1 MPRTASALPVSLSAL
16 PGTRPR
22 LASVANRHTAAQIL
36 RNSRPAV
43 STYLTHLLTIRA
55 RAGHDAYVSQSVAPA
70 GGAVHGPGWT
80 RWEEGTLAVATL
92 SPARALRRPRRADP
106 RALVGV
112 FLTLAALAGS
122 VGFWVRSSDVRPVLV
137 AARDL
142 PPGATL
148 QAADLTVAYVHM
160 DDALIGAAVSADDV
174 NSLAGRQLKEP
185 VHAQQI
191 LVRAQLA
198 ARDGLAA
205 DQVAMTIPARNDSAV
220 DGGLQPGDF
229 VQILLTV
236 SDKNRGEAHTVVAL
250 ERAHVLGVG
259 RDQSTSISSSSSL
272 ADENR
277 FARGALSSVTLAV
290 TPEQARHLAEARRS
304 GDLDILL
311 LPPTEPAQP

>member
-1 MPRTASALPVSLSAL
+1 
-16 PGTRPR
+16 
-22 LASVANRHTAAQIL
+22 
-36 RNSRPAV
+36 
-43 STYLTHLLTIRA
+43 
-55 RAGHDAYVSQSVAPA
+55 
-70 GGAVHGPGWT
+70 
-80 RWEEGTLAVATL
+80 
-92 SPARALRRPRRADP
+92 
-106 RALVGV
+106 VGV